1 MNMTL
6 DNTVKTYAK
15 SRTRE
20 TLGRILL
27 KGDGISL
34 IEEENDTVLEKYK
47 KEVGK
52 EKEKNVKWKTI
63 GIRRDGNEGKDVIE
77 ENIVD
82 TRFEDA
88 EEDEDNTVTSVR
100 KRMRQEGEEKE

>member
-6 DNTVKTYAK
+6 DNTIKTYAK
-15 SRTRE
+15 SRTME

-47 KEVGK
+47 KEGDK
-52 EKEKNVKWKTI
+52 ENEKSVKWKTI
-63 GIRRDGNEGKDVIE
+63 GVRREGD
-77 ENIVD
+77 
-82 TRFEDA
+82 
-88 EEDEDNTVTSVR
+88 EDEDFLDENIMDTSFKDEEDDTDTNGRKERDKRKRRRRVR
-100 KRMRQEGEEKE
+100 K

>member
-47 KEVGK
+47 KEGDK
-52 EKEKNVKWKTI
+52 ENEKSVKWKKMI
-63 GIRRDGNEGKDVIE
+63 LY
-77 ENIVD
+77 
-82 TRFEDA
+82 
-88 EEDEDNTVTSVR
+88 
-100 KRMRQEGEEKE
+100 